1 MDRAYP
7 LRIGNE
13 RGILNRMPSASWN
26 EDELEGFRAASQSLK
41 LYRRAELEDELHQKT
56 LIKDLYVDPLPAE
69 HIFRTVLKPNTTFLI
84 GRKGTGKST
93 VFQRVQYELRHM
105 QGYGSAYVDIKTVF
119 EASSTDL
126 SLGDKLGPDALAP
139 EQVKKLR
146 LYRAF
151 IKSVI
156 AEIKEEIKKKLKESS
171 WEWVKNAFT
180 GSADELFESLDDLLE
195 KAEEAEFESV
205 LGIRREIL
213 QDTTEEKRGTESN
226 INVEAGLGGAASLK
240 SSIAAKEIAEMK
252 LGGEVNYGDV
262 LMRVFNIKEVLLR
275 LKAVLSRVGIKH
287 LYVFVD
293 DFSELPKD
301 AMAVVVD
308 TLLAPLNN
316 WSEELIKFKVA
327 AYPHRVYYGQ
337 IDKTKIDEIYLDLYR
352 LYGTSD
358 VSAMEEKAI
367 DFTKRL
373 VSGRLQHFAKCGLDR
388 FVEVEDDGL
397 WRLLFYASMGNPR
410 ILGYLLYYLH
420 ESHLIYGRP
429 IGIKAIRDAAARY
442 YDEKIESY
450 FRMNKFLH
458 EGFGERA
465 SVFSLK
471 ELLESIVRR
480 ARDLKRHR
488 ESAVMRDLP
497 GTPPTSHFHIRLE
510 LEPLLATLEL
520 NFFVTKYYEMS
531 DRDGHKVAVYAF
543 NLGLCEKYAIA
554 FGRPTEKREHRLYFV
569 ERIFD
574 YTSLLHQFMQLNQE
588 IRCANCGT
596 TYEVEKLDAL
606 TMFNMQCPTCK
617 RGTCT
622 VTNLSRKYESL
633 LNAISNELLLPPTEL
648 GILQT
653 LETENRVMYAGEIAA
668 ELDKSYQLVGRR
680 GKTLAER
687 GLVKRDVNDQGRRTF
702 EITPLAQ
709 ESYFHQTVGDALDI
723 GAEPDAGSPGAVGR

>member
-1 MDRAYP
+1 
-7 LRIGNE
+7 
-13 RGILNRMPSASWN
+13 MPTPWSD
-26 EDELEGFRAASQSLK
+26 DELEGFRAASQSLK
-41 LYRRAELEDELHQKT
+41 LYRRAELEDENQKS

-69 HIFRTVLKPNTTFLI
+69 HVFNTVLRPNTTFLI

-93 VFQRVQYELRHM
+93 IFQRVQYELRHM
-105 QGYGSAYVDIKTVF
+105 SGYASAYVDIKTVF
-119 EASSTDL
+119 EASSTDP
-126 SLGDKLGPDALAP
+126 SLVEQLGPDTLAP
-139 EQVKKLR
+139 EEINKLR

-151 IKSVI
+151 IKAVI
-156 AEIKEEIKKKLKESS
+156 TEIKEEIKKKLKESP

-180 GSADELFESLDDLLE
+180 ASADELFESLDDLLE
-195 KAEEAEFESV
+195 KADDAEFASV
-205 LGIRREIL
+205 LGIRREAL
-213 QDTTEEKRGTESN
+213 EDTTEEKQRN
-226 INVEAGLGGAASLK
+226 EASAKLDVTLGAAPSVR
-240 SSIAAKEIAEMK
+240 SSIGAGKVS
-252 LGGEVNYGDV
+252 EVKVGAGVKYGDV

-275 LKAVLSRVGIKH
+275 LKAVLSGVGIKH

-293 DFSELPKD
+293 DFSELPED
-301 AMAVVVD
+301 AMMVVVD

-337 IDKTKIDEIYLDLYR
+337 IDKTKIDEIYLDLFR
-352 LYGTSD
+352 LYGTTD

-373 VSGRLQHFAKCGLDR
+373 VTGRLQTFAKCGLDR
-388 FVEVEDDGL
+388 FVDVEDDNL

-410 ILGYLLYYLH
+410 TLGYLLYYLH
-420 ESHLIYGRP
+420 ESHLIYGNT
-429 IGIKAIRDAAARY
+429 IGVRAIRDAGARY

-465 SVFSLK
+465 SIFSLK

-480 ARDLKRHR
+480 ARELKRHR
-488 ESAVMRDLP
+488 ESAVMRELH
-497 GTPPTSHFHIRLE
+497 GTPPTSHFHVALDLE
-510 LEPLLATLEL
+510 SLLATLEL

-531 DRDGHKVAVYAF
+531 DRDGHKVAVYALSF
-543 NLGLCEKYAIA
+543 GLCQKFAIA

-574 YTSLLHQFMQLNQE
+574 YTSLLRQFMQQNQE
-588 IRCANCGT
+588 IRCAQCGT
-596 TYEVEKLDAL
+596 TYELDQLNAL
-606 TMFNMQCPTCK
+606 KMFGMQCPTCK
-617 RGTCT
+617 TGTCAI
-622 VTNLSRKYESL
+622 TNLSRKYESL
-633 LNAISNELLLPPTEL
+633 LKSVAPELLLPSTEL

-653 LETENRVMYAGEIAA
+653 LETEKRAMYAGEIAS

-687 GLVKRDVNDQGRRTF
+687 GLVQRDVNDQNRRTF
-702 EITPLAQ
+702 QITPLAQ
-709 ESYFHQTVGDALDI
+709 ASYFDLTVDDALDV
-723 GAEPDAGSPGAVGR
+723 GADPDVTASDTTGS